1 MIILGGLSSQKI
13 WVINRLASPS
23 ASIVVEYGMKCLIF
37 VNLSTTT
44 QITTW
49 PLKLG
54 KLVTK
59 SIMMS
64 F

>member
-1 MIILGGLSSQKI
+1 M
-13 WVINRLASPS
+13 NRLARPS
-23 ASIVVEYGMKCLIF
+23 ALIIVEHGMKCLIF

-44 QITTW
+44 QITSW

-59 SIMMS
+59 SIVMS
-64 F
+64 FLGCLGVGSRYRTP